1 MLGGL
6 RKRTVISLEPIIGQ
20 SHAVRLL
27 TRMLEND
34 RLPHAL
40 LFTGIDGIGK
50 QTAAKALAMA
60 LNCLRSAGV
69 LACMECRCCKKVI
82 SGNHPDI
89 IIVEPSS
96 RFIKIGQIRALRK
109 HLSFA
114 PVEGGRR
121 VIIINDA
128 HCMNVEA
135 SNAILKILEEPPDN
149 THVVLTAHQT
159 SDLLPT
165 IVSRCQH
172 IAFNPVPVA
181 KIVEELAN
189 RRDVDEDTATTIAV
203 LAKGSLGRAM
213 SADIEKWMG
222 WRKELLGRVI
232 SLSGGSMHTLFGF
245 AEEVSKDKDKLQD
258 TLDMFIMWFRDILIC
273 KFHPEKILNND
284 YAPRIER
291 ISKEFSVDELLN
303 RITAIFATQRA
314 VLKNA
319 NRRLA
324 LEVLLL
330 NLYLS
335 S

>member
-1 MLGGL
+1 M
-6 RKRTVISLEPIIGQ
+6 ISLETIIGQ
-20 SHAVRLL
+20 YHAVRLL

-34 RLPHAL
+34 LLPHAL

-69 LACMECRCCKKVI
+69 SACMECRSCQIMI

-89 IIVEPSS
+89 IIVEPSG
-96 RFIKIGQIRALRK
+96 RFIKIGQIRDLRK
-109 HLSFA
+109 HLKFA
-114 PVEGGRR
+114 PVEGGSR

-135 SNAILKILEEPPDN
+135 SNAMLKILEEPPDN
-149 THVVLTAHQT
+149 THIVLTAHQT

-165 IVSRCQH
+165 IVSRCQQV
-172 IAFNPVPVA
+172 AFNPVPVA
-181 KIVEELAN
+181 KIVEELAGK
-189 RRDVDEDTATTIAV
+189 REIDEDTATTIAV

-213 SADIEKWMG
+213 SADISKWIG
-222 WRKELLGRVI
+222 WRKELLGKVI
-232 SLSGGSMHTLFGF
+232 SLSGGSMQALFSF

-258 TLDMFIMWFRDILIC
+258 ILDMFIMWFRDILMC
-273 KFHPEKILNND
+273 KFRPEKVLNND
-284 YAPRIER
+284 YASRIER
-291 ISKEFSVDELLN
+291 ISKESSVDELLD

-319 NRRLA
+319 NQRLA
-324 LEVLLL
+324 LEVLLIRL
-330 NLYLS
+330 LR
-335 S
+335 